1 MNKVPFVHV
10 EMIEGRTK
18 EQKKA
23 LIEDIVTAV
32 EKNTGA
38 SKEAVSVI
46 IEEISKE
53 NIATKG
59 QYHGE

>member
-1 MNKVPFVHV
+1 MPFVHV

-23 LIEDIVTAV
+23 LIEDIVKAV

-38 SKEAVSVI
+38 PKEAVSVI
-46 IEEISKE
+46 ISEISNE

>member
-1 MNKVPFVHV
+1 MPFVHV

-23 LIEDIVTAV
+23 LIEDIVKAV

-38 SKEAVSVI
+38 SKEAISVI
-46 IEEISKE
+46 IEDIKKE

-59 QYHGE
+59 HYHRDN

>member
-1 MNKVPFVHV
+1 MPFVHV

-23 LIEDIVTAV
+23 LIEDIVAAV

-38 SKEAVSVI
+38 SREAVSVI
-46 IEEISKE
+46 INEISKE

-59 QYHGE
+59 QYLGEQ